1 MFIDCERYRQAID
14 EKVCRHCI
22 DLGEDGRC
30 TLTGDQQCGVQIH
43 LEKIVEAVHAVQSR
57 NLEDYVK
64 VLREKVCASCKNQNP
79 DGTCRLRSEAD
90 CGLDRYFALIVEAIE
105 ETGARNIR

>member
-1 MFIDCERYRQAID
+1 MFIDCERYRQAIY

-30 TLTGDQQCGVQIH
+30 TLTEDRQCGAQIH
-43 LEKIVEAVHAVQSR
+43 LEKIVEAVHAVHSR

-105 ETGARNIR
+105 ETDARNVR